1 MLGVALAVVGAFLA
15 ANILA
20 EYELE
25 GYVPWAGA
33 LAFGVLVG
41 EAIGTAGRWTGWPAA
56 IVGAV
61 IAFAGFAY
69 AGRLETDEVEPFAAT
84 TWIAAVVAAAIAA
97 YRLRPAGAGSARERQ
112 RADER

>member
-1 MLGVALAVVGAFLA
+1 MLGVALAVAGAFLA

-20 EYELE
+20 EYEMQ

-56 IVGAV
+56 AVGAV

-69 AGRLETDEVEPFAAT
+69 AGRLETDGGVEPYAAT
-84 TWIAAVVAAAIAA
+84 TWIAAVVAAGIAA
-97 YRLRPAGAGSARERQ
+97 YRLRPVAAVRE
-112 RADER
+112 D

>member
-1 MLGVALAVVGAFLA
+1 MLGVVLAVAGAFLA

-41 EAIGTAGRWTGWPAA
+41 EAIGTGGRWSGWPAA
-56 IVGAV
+56 VVGAA

-69 AGRLETDEVEPFAAT
+69 AGRLETDGGVEPYAAT
-84 TWIAAVVAAAIAA
+84 TWVAALLAAAVAG
-97 YRLRPAGAGSARERQ
+97 YRLRPPKPRST
-112 RADER
+112 

>member
-1 MLGVALAVVGAFLA
+1 MLGLALAIVGGFLA

-41 EAIGTAGRWTGWPAA
+41 EALGTVGRWTGWAA
-56 IVGAV
+56 AAVGAAL
-61 IAFAGFAY
+61 AFAGFAY
-69 AGRLETDEVEPFAAT
+69 AGRLETDGGVEPFAAT
-84 TWIAAVVAAAIAA
+84 TWAAAALAAAVAAF
-97 YRLRPAGAGSARERQ
+97 RLRPRPDARATEPGP
-112 RADER
+112 A